1 MEDSHFYNCWITLK
15 AMKPRQAKLMD
26 QIERE
31 VFGIKVTQ
39 KPRKKEKKDA
49 DNKQKPEIV

>member
-1 MEDSHFYNCWITLK
+1 MEIDHFYRCWITLK

-31 VFGIKVTQ
+31 VFGVKVTQ
-39 KPRKKEKKDA
+39 KPKKKGKKDA
-49 DNKQKPEIV
+49 NDKQKFEVV